1 MKQQKRKQ
9 KVKAQKRRRANEKAA
24 RKVAPSSIGGTTADL
39 VDKYRQL
46 TLKEYEDVVE
56 LCHMQGVQLSRPLLE
71 RGKSELK
78 EILTPFPSLLLK
90 CNILLCLK

>member
-1 MKQQKRKQ
+1 MLKQHKRKQ
-9 KVKAQKRRRANEKAA
+9 KVKAQKRKEASEKPL
-24 RKVAPSSIGGTTADL
+24 RQVASSSLGGATAVL

-71 RGKSELK
+71 RGKL
-78 EILTPFPSLLLK
+78 
-90 CNILLCLK
+90 